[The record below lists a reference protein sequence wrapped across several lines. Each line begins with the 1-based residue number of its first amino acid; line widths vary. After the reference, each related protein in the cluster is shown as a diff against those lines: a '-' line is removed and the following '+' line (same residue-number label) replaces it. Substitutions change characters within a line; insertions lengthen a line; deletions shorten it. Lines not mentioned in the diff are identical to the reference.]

1 MWRYVTNCEVPSQV
15 FVSSERLRERRADSL
30 LYALVDLCADELVAV
45 TRAFF
50 ARLTWL
56 EEDKAE
62 CASMRHHINARH
74 MCVCDLQYVIL
85 YLIVY
90 IYNMHRIQCDTFFL
104 IVHTAFW
111 DLITVF
117 GSPKLVVPKDC
128 FTLWFPLNYWYSL
141 IHFDGVSGTEDSRMR
156 RG

>member
-1 MWRYVTNCEVPSQV
+1 VTNCEVPSQV

-62 CASMRHHINARH
+62 CASMRHHINAQH
-74 MCVCDLQYVIL
+74 V
-85 YLIVY
+85 
-90 IYNMHRIQCDTFFL
+90 FL
-104 IVHTAFW
+104 
-111 DLITVF
+111 
-117 GSPKLVVPKDC
+117 
-128 FTLWFPLNYWYSL
+128 
-141 IHFDGVSGTEDSRMR
+141 
-156 RG
+156 